1 MQKTSHSVGIIPLSV
16 SKLLERLAY
25 YGMRSILV
33 LYMVNELTFEHHST
47 SSIYGIFILAAGVI
61 PVIGGLIG
69 DLLLSTK
76 LTAIIG
82 GFIQALGF
90 FILAIPAQI
99 GLYLGLLLIALGTG
113 LYSPNILSTISTLY
127 KNRLERLDAAM
138 LIFYLA
144 INIGAFLGSYI
155 IGITT
160 NYVGYKMG
168 FVVCGIIML
177 GSQLTLLL
185 SNSLLKDASKTPNLY
200 IEDEN
205 KRSSDASSVIII
217 IATILFV
224 SIFWCIY
231 ELSNNPIFDRLSEIE
246 SFFQSFYST
255 YYALSTFSLI
265 FVGIILVLIYSFVK
279 ASSLLKM
286 AIGFVIYA
294 LSCAII
300 GVYCQ
305 REISSGFMVII
316 LSAVFLQSIAELFIS
331 PTALSIICRYGSTKF
346 KSTLLG
352 AQLAA
357 SALFSYFLSSLLV
370 NARYLGPSVI
380 MFISIGTLIFFA
392 AIFLVLYLVTKEKKN
407 Y

>member
-1 MQKTSHSVGIIPLSV
+1 MQNTSHSVGIVPLSI
-16 SKLLERLAY
+16 SKLLERIAY

-61 PVIGGLIG
+61 PVVGGLIG

-76 LTAIIG
+76 LSSTIG

-90 FILAIPAQI
+90 FILAVPSQI
-99 GLYLGLLLIALGTG
+99 GLYSGLLLIALGTG

-144 INIGAFLGSYI
+144 INIGAFLGSSLLAV
-155 IGITT
+155 TT
-160 NYVGYKMG
+160 NYVEYKMG

-177 GSQLTLLL
+177 GAQLTLIL
-185 SNSLLKDASKTPNLY
+185 SSSLLKDASKTPNLY

-205 KRSSDASSVIII
+205 KHTTEASSIIII

-224 SIFWCIY
+224 SIFWFIY

-265 FVGIILVLIYSFVK
+265 FVGIILILIYSFVK

-294 LSCAII
+294 LSSAII

-305 REISSGFMVII
+305 REISNSFMVII

-352 AQLAA
+352 TQLAA
-357 SALFSYFLSSLLV
+357 SALFSYFTSSILV
-370 NARYLGPSVI
+370 NVRYLSPSMI
-380 MFISIGTLIFFA
+380 MFISIGTLVFFA
-392 AIFLVLYLVTKEKKN
+392 AIFLILYLVTKERKI